1 MLLVFQVAGS
11 VAQRPGGR
19 EKALSQP
26 AWLMVVMSLDLSLGT
41 SCYPVPS
48 WEPRPVFKAHVIS
61 SSKSRNSSVVGW
73 HVKLFKPKTRML
85 MSLSGDP
92 AVRNADPAEDIPEAG
107 LDGLGW
113 MHVPGGKVEDI
124 SMQPGNWEQE
134 GVWSQGPVSSCVKG
148 NWKPGKMKADTDVCP
163 GQATRLSELSSPSTI
178 ERQ

>member
-92 AVRNADPAEDIPEAG
+92 AVSNADPAEDIPEAG
-107 LDGLGW
+107 LDGLGC
-113 MHVPGGKVEDI
+113 MC
-124 SMQPGNWEQE
+124 QE
-134 GVWSQGPVSSCVKG
+134 GRLKTSACSLVTG
-148 NWKPGKMKADTDVCP
+148 NKRVC
-163 GQATRLSELSSPSTI
+163 GARALSPAV
-178 ERQ
+178 